1 MGGNIAARSR
11 NKSGPRSR
19 PIKVSAGSGVVVAD
33 TTAFEGLVGP
43 HLDYLY
49 AFAYKLCGERQAA
62 EDVVQDSLLRA
73 YRAIDQ
79 LRNRE
84 QPRFWLTK
92 IVASVCADR
101 FRRERGRAREVSID
115 DERHF
120 SLFDTLIEEDP
131 FPYSDRLHLDF
142 LDLFDDER
150 LVAALGRLY
159 PAHRTALV
167 LAYVY
172 GYKAREIAELT
183 NSSLGT
189 VLSRLQRG
197 RSQLERALWELARD
211 RGLVEGVRP

>member
-1 MGGNIAARSR
+1 ME
-11 NKSGPRSR
+11 
-19 PIKVSAGSGVVVAD
+19 VSAAPGAVVGE
-33 TTAFEGLVGP
+33 TASFEALAGP

-49 AFAYKLCGERQAA
+49 AFAYKLCGDRQAA
-62 EDVVQDSLLRA
+62 EDVVQDALLRA
-73 YRAIDQ
+73 YRGMDQ

-84 QPRFWLTK
+84 RPRFWLTK
-92 IVASVCADR
+92 IVSSVCMDR
-101 FRRERGRAREVSID
+101 FRSEHGREHDVSID

-120 SLFDTLIEEDP
+120 SLFDTLVEEDP

-150 LVAALGRLY
+150 LVAALGRLH
-159 PAHRTALV
+159 PAYRTALV

-183 NSSLGT
+183 NTTLGT

-197 RSQLERALWELARD
+197 RNQLEHSLWDVARE
-211 RGLVEGVRP
+211 RGLVEGARP